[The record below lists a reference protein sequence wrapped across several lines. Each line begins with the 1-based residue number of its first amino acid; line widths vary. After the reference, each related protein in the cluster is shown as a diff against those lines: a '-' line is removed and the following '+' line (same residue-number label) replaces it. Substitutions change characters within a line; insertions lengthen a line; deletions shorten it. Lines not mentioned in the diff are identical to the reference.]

1 MAVRG
6 TPPAPVGTPL
16 EMQGTK
22 LDGTPL
28 DWRAYRGKV
37 VLVQILDEWL
47 ERISLRCWP
56 TLGRLMKCTVTAV
69 STSLGI
75 NLDLDRGQL
84 GQCLRRKRSPGP
96 CCRPSRD
103 RANSMAIRYGI
114 ASTAT
119 MILVGKDGKV
129 AAMDTEGQ
137 GLDKHLRELLG
148 PAAAGPLTYIDLRSK
163 GNWKLDETVPGFAE
177 NNLDPLPQGKQDFA
191 GLTFQVGRR
200 RCDWRANT
208 CKASR

>member
-1 MAVRG
+1 
-6 TPPAPVGTPL
+6 
-16 EMQGTK
+16 MQGTK

-37 VLVQILDEWL
+37 VLVQIWTSGSSEFSSLL
-47 ERISLRCWP
+47 ARIRQAYELYRDC
-56 TLGRLMKCTVTAV
+56 GFDV
-69 STSLGI
+69 LGI

-84 GQCLRRKRSPGP
+84 QQLLAAEEIPWTVLP
-96 CCRPSRD
+96 AEISR
-103 RANSMAIRYGI
+103 AKSMAIRYGI
-114 ASTAT
+114 TSIAMT
-119 MILVGKDGKV
+119 ILVGKDGKV

-148 PAAAGPLTYIDLRSK
+148 PAAAGPLTCIDLRSK

-177 NNLDPLPQGKQDFA
+177 NSISIRCRKASKTLRALRFRSA
-191 GLTFQVGRR
+191 RR
-200 RCDWRANT
+200 RCGWRANS